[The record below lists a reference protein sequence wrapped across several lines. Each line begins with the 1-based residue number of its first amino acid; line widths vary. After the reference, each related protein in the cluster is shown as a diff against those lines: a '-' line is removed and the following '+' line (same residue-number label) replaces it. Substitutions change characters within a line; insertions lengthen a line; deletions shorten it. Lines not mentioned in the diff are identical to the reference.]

1 MSSKGRILALDYGE
15 KRIGIALSDP
25 NRIFSKPLC
34 VLSNKG
40 FEQLVEELKKLITLH
55 QVTLLIIGIPYAID
69 GSITPKTEEC
79 QQIMNR
85 LKDVLSIPVEG
96 FDERYSTWE
105 ANEELKKMGY
115 NWRQA
120 KEIKDAM
127 SAAIIL
133 KEFLNQ

>member
-40 FEQLVEELKKLITLH
+40 FEQLLEELKKLITLH

-85 LKDVLSIPVEG
+85 LKVVLSIPVEG

-127 SAAIIL
+127 SAAMIL

>member
-79 QQIMNR
+79 QQILNR
-85 LKDVLSIPVEG
+85 LKDVLSISVEG

-127 SAAIIL
+127 SAAMIL

>member
-40 FEQLVEELKKLITLH
+40 FEQLLEELKKLITLH

>member
-40 FEQLVEELKKLITLH
+40 FEQLLEELKKLITLH

-79 QQIMNR
+79 QQILNR

>member
-40 FEQLVEELKKLITLH
+40 FEQLLEELKKLITLH
-55 QVTLLIIGIPYAID
+55 QVTLLIVGIPYAID

-127 SAAIIL
+127 SAAMIL

>member
-40 FEQLVEELKKLITLH
+40 FEQLLEELKKLITLH

-127 SAAIIL
+127 SAAMIL

>member
-40 FEQLVEELKKLITLH
+40 FEQLVEELEKIITLH

-85 LKDVLSIPVEG
+85 LKVVLSIPVEG

-127 SAAIIL
+127 SAAMIL

>member
-40 FEQLVEELKKLITLH
+40 FEQLVEELEKIITLH

-85 LKDVLSIPVEG
+85 LKDDLSIPVEG

-127 SAAIIL
+127 SAAMIL

>member
-34 VLSNKG
+34 FLSNKG
-40 FEQLVEELKKLITLH
+40 FEQLLEELKKLITLH

-85 LKDVLSIPVEG
+85 LKDDLSIPVEG

-127 SAAIIL
+127 SAAMIL

>member
-40 FEQLVEELKKLITLH
+40 FEQLLEELKKLITLH

-79 QQIMNR
+79 QQILNR
-85 LKDVLSIPVEG
+85 LKDVLSISVEG

-127 SAAIIL
+127 SAAMIL

>member
-40 FEQLVEELKKLITLH
+40 FEQLVEELEKIITLH

-69 GSITPKTEEC
+69 SSITPKTEEC
-79 QQIMNR
+79 QQILNR

>member
-127 SAAIIL
+127 SAAMIL

>member
-85 LKDVLSIPVEG
+85 LKDVLSISVEG

-127 SAAIIL
+127 SAAMIL

>member
-55 QVTLLIIGIPYAID
+55 QVTLLIVGIPYAID

-127 SAAIIL
+127 SAAMIL

>member
-40 FEQLVEELKKLITLH
+40 FEQLVEELEKIITLH

-127 SAAIIL
+127 SAAMIL

>member
-40 FEQLVEELKKLITLH
+40 FEQLVEELEKIITLH
-55 QVTLLIIGIPYAID
+55 QVTLLIVGIPYAID

-127 SAAIIL
+127 SAAMIL

>member
-40 FEQLVEELKKLITLH
+40 FEQLLEELKKLIALH

-127 SAAIIL
+127 SAAMIL